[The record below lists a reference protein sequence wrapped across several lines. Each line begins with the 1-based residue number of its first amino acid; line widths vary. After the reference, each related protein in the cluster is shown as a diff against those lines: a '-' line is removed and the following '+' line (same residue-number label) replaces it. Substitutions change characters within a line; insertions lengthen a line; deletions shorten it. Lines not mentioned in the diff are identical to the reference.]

1 MHELFD
7 QFLVPFQIS
16 DKEQCVLLAMKWLQE
31 KRIDTISLY
40 EKILSP
46 ALATIECD
54 VAAQEQSIW
63 KEHIKTAIVRT
74 IVECS
79 YPYVLAEKRD
89 EFGTD
94 WKGKVAVFCPDGEYH
109 ELGARMVSDF
119 FTRLGYQSS
128 FVGKSTPKEEILNL
142 AMTLKPDCVAMSIT
156 NVYNLVAA
164 KKAIDYLKEHGV
176 RLPVYVG
183 GAALTHND
191 AAFHDESG
199 LILIQTFS
207 QLKLA
212 LKGSD

>member
-7 QFLVPFQIS
+7 QFLEPFQNS
-16 DKEQCVLLAMKWLQE
+16 DKERCVSLTMKWLQE
-31 KRIDTISLY
+31 KKIDTISLY

-54 VAAQEQSIW
+54 VAAKEQSIW
-63 KEHIKTAIVRT
+63 KEHLKTAIVRT

-79 YPYVLAEKRD
+79 YPYVLAEKKD
-89 EFGTD
+89 EFGAD

-142 AMTLKPDCVAMSIT
+142 AMTLKPDFLAMSIT

-164 KKAIDYLKEHGV
+164 KKAIDFLKNHGV
-176 RLPVYVG
+176 DLPVYVG
-183 GAALTHND
+183 GAALNHND
-191 AAFHDESG
+191 AAFHEESG

-212 LKGSD
+212 LKGSE

>member
-1 MHELFD
+1 MQEMFD
-7 QFLVPFQIS
+7 QFLVAFRNS
-16 DKEQCVLLAMKWLQE
+16 DKQQCVSLAMKWLQDR
-31 KRIDTISLY
+31 RIDSISLY

-54 VAAQEQSIW
+54 EAAKEQSIW
-63 KEHIKTAIVRT
+63 KEHIKTAIIRT

-79 YPYVLAEKRD
+79 YPYVLDEKTV
-89 EFGTD
+89 EFGTE

-142 AMTLKPDCVAMSIT
+142 VRSLQPDCLAMSVT

-164 KKAIDYLKEHGV
+164 KKTIDYLKKQGV
-176 RLPVYVG
+176 ELPVYIG

-191 AAFHDESG
+191 DAFQNESG